1 MHRRPA
7 PLGLRRRAPRRAL
20 PRRLESPGAP
30 PRPGQRKRL
39 SEELPLFPLHTV
51 LFPGGRLPLRIFE
64 QRYMDMAK
72 ACLRDG
78 APFGVCLIRDGAEVG
93 APATPSEV
101 GTLARIGTW
110 DMPQLG
116 LLEVVARG
124 EERFRIRARRVQ
136 PDGLALASIEVLPD
150 EPDSTIPPSGAPLV
164 KLLERVIEQHPELL
178 ERPHQLDSCTWVSG
192 RLAELLPL
200 PLPAKQ
206 ALLEM
211 GDGRLRLEKLGALV
225 RTD

>member
-1 MHRRPA
+1 M
-7 PLGLRRRAPRRAL
+7 
-20 PRRLESPGAP
+20 
-30 PRPGQRKRL
+30 
-39 SEELPLFPLHTV
+39 

-78 APFGVCLIRDGAEVG
+78 SPFGVCLIVEGKEVG

-101 GTLARIGTW
+101 GTLARIESW

-116 LLEVVARG
+116 LLEVSARG
-124 EERFRIRARRVQ
+124 EQRFRIVERRVQ
-136 PDGLALASIEVLPD
+136 PDGLARASVERLADDPD
-150 EPDSTIPPSGAPLV
+150 TAVPAGCAPLV

-178 ERPHQLDSCTWVSG
+178 ERPHQLDSCAWVSG

-206 ALLEM
+206 ALLEL
-211 GDGRLRLEKLGALV
+211 GDGRGRLEKLRALV